1 MIITGMIIAISVIG
15 AYIFLGMKLSE
26 SIIHDDIRI
35 FFWAL
40 YFVTLLTLVNV
51 SISIYFYSSLKNKKG
66 PLGTRGV
73 KGKMGERG
81 DSGSCNSDDCKSKTV
96 QIMIEEKIQER
107 YLENDITPLER
118 KKICNIVNL
127 PDNKTNIKTWNMD
140 NLKTFKDSLEI
151 NLKTLPNMSLI
162 NRIKE
167 QDNNNSSLKDLETQI
182 ISTNTTTTPLNA
194 GDDTQEC

>member
-107 YLENDITPLER
+107 YLENDITPRER
-118 KKICNIVNL
+118 KKICNIVNF

-167 QDNNNSSLKDLETQI
+167 QDNNNSSLKDLENKI
-182 ISTNTTTTPLNA
+182 ISTTTPHLKE

>member
-107 YLENDITPLER
+107 YLENDITPRER
-118 KKICNIVNL
+118 KKICNIVNF

-167 QDNNNSSLKDLETQI
+167 QDNNNSSLVELENKI
-182 ISTNTTTTPLNA
+182 ISTTTPHLKE

>member
-167 QDNNNSSLKDLETQI
+167 QDNNNSSLDNLETQI
-182 ISTNTTTTPLNA
+182 ISTTTPPLKE

>member
-118 KKICNIVNL
+118 KKICNIVNHTK
-127 PDNKTNIKTWNMD
+127 NKDTINAWDMGD
-140 NLKTFKDSLEI
+140 LKTFKNSLET

-167 QDNNNSSLKDLETQI
+167 QDNNNSSLVELENQI
-182 ISTNTTTTPLNA
+182 ISNTTTRLEKSDN
-194 GDDTQEC
+194 TQEC

>member
-118 KKICNIVNL
+118 KKICNIVNNSL
-127 PDNKTNIKTWNMD
+127 NKTNIKTWTMD
-140 NLKTFKDSLEI
+140 NLKTFKNSLET

-167 QDNNNSSLKDLETQI
+167 QDNNNLSLDNLQTQI
-182 ISTNTTTTPLNA
+182 ISTTTPHLKE

>member
-1 MIITGMIIAISVIG
+1 MIITGRIIAISVIG

-118 KKICNIVNL
+118 KKICNIVNNSL
-127 PDNKTNIKTWNMD
+127 NKTNIKTWTMGD
-140 NLKTFKDSLEI
+140 LKTFKNSLET

-167 QDNNNSSLKDLETQI
+167 QDNNNSSLVELENKI
-182 ISTNTTTTPLNA
+182 ISTTTPHLKE

>member
-107 YLENDITPLER
+107 YLENDITPRER
-118 KKICNIVNL
+118 KKICNIVNF

-182 ISTNTTTTPLNA
+182 ISTNITTPLKE

>member
-167 QDNNNSSLKDLETQI
+167 QDNNNLSLDNLQTQI
-182 ISTNTTTTPLNA
+182 ISTTTPPLKE

>member
-107 YLENDITPLER
+107 YLENDITPRER
-118 KKICNIVNL
+118 KKICNIVNHTK
-127 PDNKTNIKTWNMD
+127 NKDTINAWNMGD
-140 NLKTFKDSLEI
+140 LKTFKNSLET

-167 QDNNNSSLKDLETQI
+167 QDNNNSSLVELENKI
-182 ISTNTTTTPLNA
+182 ISTTTPHLKE

>member
-1 MIITGMIIAISVIG
+1 MIIAISVIG

-107 YLENDITPLER
+107 YLENDITPRER
-118 KKICNIVNL
+118 KKICNIVNF

-182 ISTNTTTTPLNA
+182 ISTNITTPLKE